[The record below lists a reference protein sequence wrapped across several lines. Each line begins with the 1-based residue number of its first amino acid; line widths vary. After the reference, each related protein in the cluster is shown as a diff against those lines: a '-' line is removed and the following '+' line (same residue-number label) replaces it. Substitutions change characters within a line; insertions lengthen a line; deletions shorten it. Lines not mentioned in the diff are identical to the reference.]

1 MLKIAVFPNLQ
12 KKDAVYCTKA
22 VCEILKDDVEIY
34 IDKSFENEFKDKS
47 WVKFSNFREIA
58 CDMDIVIAIG
68 GDGTILR
75 CARYIKGCKAE
86 MLGINTGTL
95 GFMASVET
103 NQLFRLKDILKR
115 NYSIKERMMLEV
127 SVKNENG
134 ETVFSST
141 ALNDIIVG
149 RTFSKIF
156 GFDIYA
162 DSFVI
167 GSYRAD
173 GVIFSTPTGSTAY
186 ALSAGGPVI
195 EPELEC
201 IEMNLICP
209 HSLSARTVLFSANR
223 ILRLE
228 YDSLNTEN
236 VYISVDG
243 NSPFMLE
250 GKQSVIIKTSEY
262 RMKLIDMN
270 ENTFFNSLDKKLVN
284 SIKK

>member
-22 VCEILKDDVEIY
+22 VCEILKDDSEIY
-34 IDKSFENEFKDKS
+34 IDKKFEKEFKDKT
-47 WVKFSNFREIA
+47 WIQFCDFKKIA
-58 CDMDIVIAIG
+58 SDMDIVITIG

-75 CARYIKGCKAE
+75 CARYIKGCKAH

-103 NQLFRLKDILKR
+103 NQLFRLKDLISG

-127 SVKNENG
+127 SVKDESDNE
-134 ETVFSST
+134 VFSAT
-141 ALNDIIVG
+141 ALNDITIG
-149 RTFSKIF
+149 RAYSKIF
-156 GFDIYA
+156 DFDIYA
-162 DSFVI
+162 DSYMI

-209 HSLSARTVLFSANR
+209 HSLSARTVIFSVNR
-223 ILRLE
+223 ILKLK
-228 YDSLNTEN
+228 YDFTDNI
-236 VYISVDG
+236 YISVDG
-243 NSPFMLE
+243 NEPFML
-250 GKQSVIIKTSEY
+250 KDNQTVTIKTSEY

-270 ENTFFNSLDKKLVN
+270 ENTFFDSLDKKIVN
-284 SIKK
+284 SAKK

>member
-1 MLKIAVFPNLQ
+1 MLKVAVFPNLQ

-22 VCEILKDDVEIY
+22 VCEILKDDAEIY

-47 WVKFSNFREIA
+47 WIKFSNFKEIA
-58 CDMDIVIAIG
+58 YDMDIVIAIG

-86 MLGINTGTL
+86 MLGINIGTL

-103 NQLFRLKDILKR
+103 NQLFRLKDILNK

-127 SVKNENG
+127 SVENENG
-134 ETVFSST
+134 ETVFSAA

-149 RTFSKIF
+149 RTYSKIF
-156 GFDIYA
+156 DFDIYA
-162 DSFVI
+162 DSFII

-209 HSLSARTVLFSANR
+209 HSLSARTVIFSANR

-250 GKQSVIIKTSEY
+250 GKQSVIIRTSEY

>member
-1 MLKIAVFPNLQ
+1 MLKVAVFPNLQ

-22 VCEILKDDVEIY
+22 VCEILKDDAEIY

-47 WVKFSNFREIA
+47 WIKFSNFKEIA
-58 CDMDIVIAIG
+58 YDMDIVIAIG

-103 NQLFRLKDILKR
+103 NQLFRLKDILNK

-127 SVKNENG
+127 SVENENG
-134 ETVFSST
+134 ETVFSAA

-149 RTFSKIF
+149 RTYSKIF
-156 GFDIYA
+156 DFDIYA
-162 DSFVI
+162 DSFII

-250 GKQSVIIKTSEY
+250 GKQSVIIRTSEY

>member
-22 VCEILKDDVEIY
+22 VCEILKDDAEIY

-47 WVKFSNFREIA
+47 WIKFSNFKEIA
-58 CDMDIVIAIG
+58 YDMDIVIAIG

-103 NQLFRLKDILKR
+103 NQLFRLKDILNK

-127 SVKNENG
+127 SVENENG
-134 ETVFSST
+134 ETVFSAA

-149 RTFSKIF
+149 RTYSKIF
-156 GFDIYA
+156 DFDIYA
-162 DSFVI
+162 DSFII

-209 HSLSARTVLFSANR
+209 HSLSARTVIFSANR

-250 GKQSVIIKTSEY
+250 GKQSVTIRTSEY